1 MKEFAFGTEEQ
12 YNWLE
17 NLISD
22 GQCHVFNNC
31 VLPSSC
37 TPDHARLGFDKLESV
52 YAVYID
58 HGVTTTAED
67 PNFARFLQDGETK
80 FMSMEDMSEFF
91 HSLQPLFNTDAS
103 ASSVCT
109 EKQKENSETEAVDI
123 QSLVAERSQ
132 RDKPKLLSPD
142 AISSPIKQKVFG
154 QDEAIE
160 SLAELI
166 VLNRMRKKS
175 NLLLPVSLKQQ
186 NLLQRFFQ
194 MLLARNM
201 ALLSWR
207 VMNSLENTRYTV
219 SLVLLPVM
227 WGMVSLQHL
236 MLFARTV
243 ITVLSSMKWRRQIL
257 S

>member
-142 AISSPIKQKVFG
+142 AISAPIKQKWFWF
-154 QDEAIE
+154 
-160 SLAELI
+160 SLDICGEMFLSGAQEEQASDG
-166 VLNRMRKKS
+166 NA
-175 NLLLPVSLKQQ
+175 
-186 NLLQRFFQ
+186 
-194 MLLARNM
+194 AR
-201 ALLSWR
+201 SYCYR
-207 VMNSLENTRYTV
+207 
-219 SLVLLPVM
+219 
-227 WGMVSLQHL
+227 
-236 MLFARTV
+236 
-243 ITVLSSMKWRRQIL
+243 
-257 S
+257 

>member
-91 HSLQPLFNTDAS
+91 HSLQPLFNTELLHLQYALKS
-103 ASSVCT
+103 RRRIR
-109 EKQKENSETEAVDI
+109 KQKLSI
-123 QSLVAERSQ
+123 FSLCS
-132 RDKPKLLSPD
+132 
-142 AISSPIKQKVFG
+142 
-154 QDEAIE
+154 
-160 SLAELI
+160 
-166 VLNRMRKKS
+166 
-175 NLLLPVSLKQQ
+175 
-186 NLLQRFFQ
+186 
-194 MLLARNM
+194 
-201 ALLSWR
+201 
-207 VMNSLENTRYTV
+207 
-219 SLVLLPVM
+219 
-227 WGMVSLQHL
+227 
-236 MLFARTV
+236 
-243 ITVLSSMKWRRQIL
+243 
-257 S
+257 

>member
-109 EKQKENSETEAVDI
+109 EKQKENSVRETNLSCSARMLSVLPLSRRYSVRMKLSNPW
-123 QSLVAERSQ
+123 QS
-132 RDKPKLLSPD
+132 
-142 AISSPIKQKVFG
+142 
-154 QDEAIE
+154 
-160 SLAELI
+160 
-166 VLNRMRKKS
+166 
-175 NLLLPVSLKQQ
+175 
-186 NLLQRFFQ
+186 
-194 MLLARNM
+194 
-201 ALLSWR
+201 
-207 VMNSLENTRYTV
+207 
-219 SLVLLPVM
+219 
-227 WGMVSLQHL
+227 
-236 MLFARTV
+236 
-243 ITVLSSMKWRRQIL
+243 
-257 S
+257 